1 MNDIKEWPKM
11 KNKKYQLIALIGKAG
26 SGKDTILKD
35 VIRISDSSI
44 NYIISYTTRP
54 MREGEKEGKEYHFIS
69 EKDFKQMVNNNQ
81 MLEYVQFNNWWYGT
95 GIKCLAD
102 DKINIGI
109 FNPSGIRA
117 LIKFQEI
124 DLQIYYIHAS
134 DKQRLL
140 RQLNREE
147 YPDIKE
153 IIRRYSA
160 DEEELKDIKFE
171 NMEILFNEIRQ
182 DELKCCDKIMD
193 HPWFWN

>member
-1 MNDIKEWPKM
+1 M
-11 KNKKYQLIALIGKAG
+11 KNKKYQLVALIGKAG

-35 VIRISDSSI
+35 VVRAYKLPM
-44 NYIISYTTRP
+44 NIIVSYTTRP
-54 MREGEKEGKEYHFIS
+54 MREGETEGKEYHFIS
-69 EKDFKQMVNNNQ
+69 EETFKQMINNNQ

-95 GIKCLAD
+95 GISCLD
-102 DKINIGI
+102 DSKINIGI
-109 FNPSGIRA
+109 FNPSGIKS
-117 LIKFQEI
+117 LINFPEI

-160 DEEELKDIKFE
+160 DEEDFKNINFN
-171 NMEILFNEIRQ
+171 NMQILFNETER
-182 DELKCCDKIMD
+182 DRLKCCYIITD
-193 HPWFWN
+193 HPWFQY